1 MAPKIKAACAAC
13 VDPRIQKI
21 VREFLEENGLPEG
34 AYANHRIPR
43 ATFDLETLIAH
54 LEVSIGALGARR
66 VFLFEH
72 EICFI
77 YEMAREEK
85 RRRHIEKLQEAKS
98 RLGRIYP
105 EVEFR
110 LIFLR
115 RITDEEWKVEE

>member
-1 MAPKIKAACAAC
+1 MQIAAY
-13 VDPRIQKI
+13 
-21 VREFLEENGLPEG
+21 REPLST
-34 AYANHRIPR
+34 Y
-43 ATFDLETLIAH
+43 ETLIAH

-77 YEMAREEK
+77 YEMAREEE

-105 EVEFR
+105 EVEFH

-115 RITDEEWKVEE
+115 RIADEEWKTEEVTEELVKVES